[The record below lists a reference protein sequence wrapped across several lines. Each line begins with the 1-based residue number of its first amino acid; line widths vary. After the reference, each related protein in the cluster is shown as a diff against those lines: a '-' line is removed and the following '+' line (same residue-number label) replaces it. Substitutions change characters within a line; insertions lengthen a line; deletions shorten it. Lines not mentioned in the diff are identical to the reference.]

1 MEKQTNVL
9 YLTLLTIVAA
19 LGGLLFGF
27 DIAIITGAGPFVEI
41 DFSLNKIEL
50 GWAYSS
56 LLFGCMFGSVIA
68 GRLTDTYGRRSVMQV
83 VAFLFALTCLGTA
96 LANGFVTFF
105 IIRFL
110 GGLAVGAV
118 SVVSPMYIA
127 EVSPPHLRGRL
138 VSVYQL
144 SIVTGI
150 VLSYFINYLLKD
162 LDDNWRWM
170 FATGIVPS
178 VVFFILLLFVPETPR
193 FLYKIG
199 KKEHA
204 FNILKK
210 ISGQK
215 TAHREIEEIKN
226 SMQKSRIKFKDLF
239 KPGLRKVMIAGFGL
253 AVFVQVSGI
262 NAVIDYAPIIFKN
275 AGWDIDAAL
284 FATFGLGIVNV
295 LFTFVS
301 IFTID
306 ILGRKTLYIIGSS
319 GMAIA
324 LVLLSILSTT
334 NYFEGNFVLIMC
346 IMYLMF
352 FAACIGPVFWTL
364 ISEIFP
370 NYVRGTAMTVPVL
383 TQWFF
388 NGLVVL
394 VFPWGLD
401 NFRTITFA
409 IIALMALGQLLF
421 TIKIIPETKNKTL
434 EEIEAYWKT

>member
-1 MEKQTNVL
+1 
-9 YLTLLTIVAA
+9 
-19 LGGLLFGF
+19 
-27 DIAIITGAGPFVEI
+27 
-41 DFSLNKIEL
+41 
-50 GWAYSS
+50 
-56 LLFGCMFGSVIA
+56 MFGSVIA

-178 VVFFILLLFVPETPR
+178 VVF
-193 FLYKIG
+193 
-199 KKEHA
+199 
-204 FNILKK
+204 
-210 ISGQK
+210 
-215 TAHREIEEIKN
+215 
-226 SMQKSRIKFKDLF
+226 
-239 KPGLRKVMIAGFGL
+239 
-253 AVFVQVSGI
+253 
-262 NAVIDYAPIIFKN
+262 
-275 AGWDIDAAL
+275 
-284 FATFGLGIVNV
+284 
-295 LFTFVS
+295 
-301 IFTID
+301 
-306 ILGRKTLYIIGSS
+306 
-319 GMAIA
+319 
-324 LVLLSILSTT
+324 
-334 NYFEGNFVLIMC
+334 
-346 IMYLMF
+346 
-352 FAACIGPVFWTL
+352 
-364 ISEIFP
+364 
-370 NYVRGTAMTVPVL
+370 
-383 TQWFF
+383 
-388 NGLVVL
+388 
-394 VFPWGLD
+394 PWGLD

-409 IIALMALGQLLF
+409 IIALMALGQLIF